1 MIRRLRRSR
10 IFGTNRRRAVLALV
24 ITVLTIFPVYFMVSG
39 ALSHPDIFITR
50 LGGQTEGGLVDILFP
65 RPPILQHFQTVLAD
79 ELFRRYMINSLI
91 VATITTALAILVC
104 TLGAYSL
111 ARLRFPGSNSIGRI
125 ALLTYT
131 VPSVLLLI
139 PLFKIVVGVGINDSL
154 TSLVLTYTTFAI
166 PFSLWML
173 RAFFQSLPPEL
184 EDAAM
189 VDGAGRLG
197 ALFRVILPLSV
208 PGIAATAL
216 FAFILAW
223 NEFLFALIF
232 TSSDD
237 VRTLPIGVALTMTRE
252 QTAVDWATAMAA
264 STVSSLPI
272 FIIVMLGQRGFVR
285 GLTAG
290 GVKG

>member
-1 MIRRLRRSR
+1 MTKWLDGARTLNW
-10 IFGTNRRRAVLALV
+10 GANRAVLAV
-24 ITVLTIFPVYFMVSG
+24 IITVTSIFPVYFMVSG
-39 ALSHPDIFITR
+39 SLSSPEIFITR
-50 LGGQTEGGLVDILFP
+50 MGGQTEGGILDILFP
-65 RPPILQHFQTVLAD
+65 RPPVLEHFVTVWSD
-79 ELFRRYMINSLI
+79 EIFRRYMFNSLLI
-91 VATITTALAILVC
+91 SSITTALAILVC
-104 TLGAYSL
+104 TFGAYSL
-111 ARLRFPGSNSIGRI
+111 ARLRFPGSNYIGRV

-139 PLFKIVVGVGINDSL
+139 PLFKIIVAVGINDTL
-154 TSLVLTYTTFAI
+154 TSLILTYTTFAI

-189 VDGAGRLG
+189 VDGAGRVG
-197 ALFRVILPLSV
+197 ALFRVILPLSM

-232 TSSDD
+232 TSSEH

-264 STVSSLPI
+264 STISSLPI
-272 FIIVMLGQRGFVR
+272 FIVVLLGQRGFVR
-285 GLTAG
+285 GLSAG

>member
-1 MIRRLRRSR
+1 MGWVRGGHGFQRH
-10 IFGTNRRRAVLALV
+10 GRRAVLAV
-24 ITVLTIFPVYFMVSG
+24 AITITTVFPIYFMISG
-39 ALSHPDIFITR
+39 ALSPPDVFITR
-50 LGGQTEGGLVDILFP
+50 LGGHTEGGLLDVLFP
-65 RPPILQHFQTVLAD
+65 RPPVLEHFVTVLAD
-79 ELFRRYMINSLI
+79 RLFLRYMANSLI
-91 VATITTALAILVC
+91 VASITAALAILVC

-111 ARLRFPGSNSIGRI
+111 ARLRFPGSNFIGRI

-139 PLFKIVVGVGINDSL
+139 PLFKIVVGIGINDSL

-197 ALFRVILPLSV
+197 ALFRVILPLSM
-208 PGIAATAL
+208 PGVAATAL

-272 FIIVMLGQRGFVR
+272 FILVMLGQRGFVR